1 MKEIVTTVTSKG
13 QVTIPVEIRRA
24 LGLKPHDRVA
34 FALTDGVATV
44 RPAESVVDRLAG
56 SVKWPGGP
64 IDFKKL
70 RKEFEREMARNAL
83 RGSGLEEKPALSPD
97 PPSPLRGDPGGSE
110 AEG

>member
-1 MKEIVTTVTSKG
+1 MKELVTTLTSKG

-56 SVKWPGGP
+56 SVKWQGGP

-70 RKEFEREMARNAL
+70 RKDFEREMARNAL
-83 RGSGLEEKPALSPD
+83 RGSGLEEKPALSEGLRT
-97 PPSPLRGDPGGSE
+97 PSESE